1 MKNLLLL
8 LETKSKFTELSPRV
22 ILQLFWFLRAK
33 LAVGFREGK
42 ICCLFFLKKLFV
54 TGPPWPKI
62 RVLLHEDEKWAS
74 FCRWNK
80 FKKHVG
86 FEEPS
91 AGLGYIFRVQWKR
104 SGKRCD
110 FGGLRES
117 KFYPRFKQT
126 FSGMIRNQE
135 TFFSAISVVWTVLTN
150 SSINWNK
157 QTQHSGKFTNLEMD
171 FPLPHFS
178 VPESPKFTQE
188 NLGIQEPC

>member
-1 MKNLLLL
+1 MNFSYSLK
-8 LETKSKFTELSPRV
+8 
-22 ILQLFWFLRAK
+22 LRASLLSYPLESSSQYFDFYGLNSLLVSGRVK
-33 LAVGFREGK
+33 FVVLR
-42 ICCLFFLKKLFV
+42 KKLLF

-80 FKKHVG
+80 SKKCCFRRTFCRIGIHLPG
-86 FEEPS
+86 S
-91 AGLGYIFRVQWKR
+91 AETFRQRDLIWWIKRVNVLSTFQANIFQ
-104 SGKRCD
+104 
-110 FGGLRES
+110 
-117 KFYPRFKQT
+117 
-126 FSGMIRNQE
+126 IRNQE